1 VAVVVVAAAN
11 LVQDDPITITQ
22 AQQEPHKVPQDKAK
36 VPVTELVAVVAVVAK
51 TAAPVD
57 LLLVVTMVLSV
68 AKMAIVWL
76 QEEAQFRVVP
86 KQAAELLTQPDL
98 QVPLQLASFHKLLR
112 CQH

>member
-1 VAVVVVAAAN
+1 VVVVAVA
-11 LVQDDPITITQ
+11 VTSVPVDPTTITP

-36 VPVTELVAVVAVVAK
+36 VPVTVLVVAAVVVVK
-51 TAAPVD
+51 TAALED

-68 AKMAIVWL
+68 EKMAIVWL
-76 QEEAQFRVVP
+76 QEEAQFRVVL